1 MTRQPKPGTRLVEE
15 IVLLTQA
22 VAEHAGPWLD
32 QVAAPPPEDHEN
44 TENTEDWAPPPLGPL
59 LALLRG
65 QPNEQAARYLNRTA
79 DLVALLRAV
88 LADRW
93 EPEVIHMPGFRP
105 RDNSAARPAGSPR
118 VQRIPLRPGFGAS
131 DT

>member
-1 MTRQPKPGTRLVEE
+1 MTPQPKPGSRLAEE
-15 IVLLTQA
+15 VVLLIEA

-32 QVAAPPPEDHEN
+32 RVAVAPAEHDQDGEHPED
-44 TENTEDWAPPPLGPL
+44 WVPPPLGPL

-65 QPNEQAARYLNRTA
+65 QPNEQAARYLDRAA

-105 RDNSAARPAGSPR
+105 HHHSAAGSPR
-118 VQRIPLRPGFGAS
+118 VQRIPLRPGFGAT